1 MSPSKKKQQG
11 GEVKKEEEGTKS
23 VDDDCSIGST
33 TGDNVCHQ
41 EGQGDKGQGD
51 GKKTSSENKNNKPFF
66 TIVASATE

>member
-23 VDDDCSIGST
+23 FDDDCSIGST
-33 TGDNVCHQ
+33 TGDDVCHQ
-41 EGQGDKGQGD
+41 QGKGDEGKGD
-51 GKKTSSENKNNKPFF
+51 GKKTSSENHNDKPFF